1 MSFLAELKRRNVIR
15 MAGLYLVG
23 AWLLIQ
29 IAETLLPAFDVPG
42 WVLRAIIIVLA
53 LGFLPTL
60 VFSWV
65 FELTPDGL
73 KRDGDVAVD
82 ASVAAQTGRRMEKLI
97 LGGLVLVVAL
107 IAADRLWPGAA
118 VAGSDSLAAP
128 TDPASGRNPAAA
140 SEPDAAPTVPVA
152 AASIAVLPFEN
163 MSADVENGFF
173 ADGISEELL
182 NVLAGIEGL
191 TVASRT
197 SSFTFKGTKTPV
209 PEIARQLGVQ
219 HVLEG
224 SVRKQGDRVRI
235 TAQLIHATTDAHLW
249 SETYDRD
256 LSDIFKVQE
265 EIAQAISDELVGL
278 LPVAPRISVTAST
291 ADLEAYERFLRGR
304 SRFHQR
310 REMLDGLADLQFA
323 VGRDPEL
330 GEAWVF
336 LAATQYVLPGYDS
349 SLSFDDAAADAASS
363 LVKARRL
370 EPGHAL
376 VHALEGVLQSR
387 EKGYLA
393 GIDKLAYA
401 ASVRSTDSTPLLWYG
416 LAQLHVG
423 YIDQAVETLE
433 RATRMDPF
441 SGIANGYLAIALISA
456 GDQARGAEA
465 AERASELGW
474 PIGSSVYMIEL
485 ARAGDKAAALAID
498 RQTRASPDLEFA
510 RENSAFIAALEDPGK
525 LDDFLA
531 LVGPAPSEGLLA
543 LDQTDLFMDNWLKG
557 AQSGKSVLG
566 QENYSLRIAWMP
578 STREVREDPRFFEIA
593 TASRLVD
600 LWEERGYPPGCSRA
614 KAPGGDHLDCAGMTH
629 NEAARSSQR
638 QPGR

>member
-29 IAETLLPAFDVPG
+29 VAETLLPAFDVPG

-73 KRDGDVAVD
+73 KRDADVAAD
-82 ASVAAQTGRRMEKLI
+82 ASVAARTGRRMEKLI
-97 LGGLVLVVAL
+97 LGGMVLVVML

-118 VAGSDSLAAP
+118 ETGPGPLAAP
-128 TDPASGRNPAAA
+128 TDLASAEGSPAA
-140 SEPDAAPTVPVA
+140 SEPAPVP

-197 SSFTFKGTKTPV
+197 SSFTFKDTKTPV

-235 TAQLIHATTDAHLW
+235 TAQLIHAATDAHLW

-265 EIAQAISDELVGL
+265 EIAQAISDEMVGL
-278 LPVAPRISVTAST
+278 LPVASRISVTAST

-310 REMLDGLADLQFA
+310 LELLDGLADLQFA
-323 VGRDPEL
+323 VDRDPEL

-336 LAATQYVLPGYDS
+336 LAATQYVLPGYE
-349 SLSFDDAAADAASS
+349 LSVSRQDAAADAANA
-363 LVKARRL
+363 LVQARRL
-370 EPGHAL
+370 EPRHAL
-376 VHALEGVLQSR
+376 VHALDGVLQS
-387 EKGYLA
+387 EEEGYLA
-393 GIDKLAYA
+393 GMDKLAYA
-401 ASVRSTDSTPLLWYG
+401 ASLRSTDSTPLLWYG
-416 LAQLHVG
+416 LAQLQVG
-423 YIDQAVETLE
+423 YVEDAVTTLE
-433 RATRMDPF
+433 RATSMDPF
-441 SGIANGYLAIALISA
+441 SGIANGYLGIALLSA
-456 GDQARGAEA
+456 GDQARSAEA
-465 AERASELGW
+465 VQRGTDLGW
-474 PIGSSVYMIEL
+474 YTGSSIYAMEL
-485 ARAGDKAAALAID
+485 ARRGDRAGALAIH
-498 RQTRASPDLEFA
+498 RQIPTSPDPEFA
-510 RENSAFIAALEDPGK
+510 RAVSGFLTVLEDPGK
-525 LDDFLA
+525 LDEFLA
-531 LVGPAPSEGLLA
+531 LIGSSPIEGLLA
-543 LDQTDLFMDNWLKG
+543 LDQTDRFLDTWLQEIKRG
-557 AQSGKSVLG
+557 EWAMG
-566 QENYSLRIAWMP
+566 QQNYSLRIAWLP

-593 TASRLVD
+593 TASGLVD
-600 LWEERGYPPGCSRA
+600 LWEARGYPPGCSRV

-629 NEAARSSQR
+629 NEPARSSQR

>member
-29 IAETLLPAFDVPG
+29 VAETLLPAFDVPD

-65 FELTPDGL
+65 FELTPEGL
-73 KRDGDVAVD
+73 KRDGDVAAD

-107 IAADRLWPGAA
+107 IAVDRLWPRAA
-118 VAGSDSLAAP
+118 TESGSTTAPQAAAGT
-128 TDPASGRNPAAA
+128 TDPTAAN
-140 SEPDAAPTVPVA
+140 EPNS

-197 SSFTFKGTKTPV
+197 SSFTFKDTKTPV

-235 TAQLIHATTDAHLW
+235 TAQLIHAATDAHLW

-265 EIAQAISDELVGL
+265 EIAQAISDEMVGL
-278 LPVAPRISVTAST
+278 LPVASRVSVTAST

-310 REMLDGLADLQFA
+310 QELLDGLADLQFA
-323 VGRDPEL
+323 VERDPEL

-336 LAATQYVLPGYDS
+336 LAATHFVLPGYE
-349 SLSFDDAAADAASS
+349 LSVSRQDVAADAANA
-363 LVKARRL
+363 LVQARRL
-370 EPGHAL
+370 EPGNAL
-376 VHALEGVLQSR
+376 VHALDGVMRS
-387 EKGYLA
+387 EEEGYLA
-393 GIDKLAYA
+393 GMDKLAYA
-401 ASVRSTDSTPLLWYG
+401 ASLRSTDSTPLLWYG
-416 LAQLHVG
+416 LAQLQVG
-423 YIDQAVETLE
+423 YVEDAVTTLE
-433 RATRMDPF
+433 RATSMDPF
-441 SGIANGYLAIALISA
+441 SGIANGYLGLALLSA
-456 GDQARGAEA
+456 GEQARSAEA
-465 AERASELGW
+465 VQRGTELGW
-474 PIGSSVYMIEL
+474 YTGSSLYAIEL
-485 ARAGDKAAALAID
+485 ARRGDRAGALAIH
-498 RQTRASPDLEFA
+498 RQIPTSPDPEFA
-510 RENSAFIAALEDPGK
+510 RAVTGFLEVLEDPGK

-531 LVGPAPSEGLLA
+531 LIGSSPIEGLLA
-543 LDQTDLFMDNWLKG
+543 LDQTDRFMDAWLQEVKG
-557 AQSGKSVLG
+557 GEWAMG
-566 QENYSLRIAWMP
+566 QQNYSLRIAWLP

-593 TASRLVD
+593 TASGLVD
-600 LWEERGYPPGCSRA
+600 LWEARGYPPGCSRV
-614 KAPGGDHLDCAGMTH
+614 KAAGGDHLDCPGMM
-629 NEAARSSQR
+629 RSDAQLA
-638 QPGR
+638 PGNAEDSRTD

>member
-29 IAETLLPAFDVPG
+29 IAETLLPIFGVPE
-42 WVLRAIIIVLA
+42 WVLRAIVILLA

-65 FELTPDGL
+65 FELTPEGL
-73 KRDGDVAVD
+73 KRDGGVAAD

-97 LGGLVLVVAL
+97 LGGMVLVVLL
-107 IAADRLWPGAA
+107 IAADRLWPRSAPEPD
-118 VAGSDSLAAP
+118 VVIAP
-128 TDPASGRNPAAA
+128 TEATGTEVSRAATRG
-140 SEPDAAPTVPVA
+140 EPVSAT

-197 SSFTFKGTKTPV
+197 SSFTFKDTNTPV

-235 TAQLIHATTDAHLW
+235 TAQLIHAATDAHLW

-278 LPVAPRISVTAST
+278 LPVASKVSVAAST

-310 REMLDGLADLQFA
+310 QELPEGLADLQFA
-323 VGRDPEL
+323 VERDPEL

-336 LAATQYVLPGYDS
+336 LAATQYVLPGYDFS
-349 SLSFDDAAADAASS
+349 FSLADAAADSAESMAQ
-363 LVKARRL
+363 ARRL
-370 EPGHAL
+370 EPGHPL

-387 EKGYLA
+387 GKGYLA

-401 ASVRSTDSTPLLWYG
+401 ASLRSTDSTPLLWYG
-416 LAQLHVG
+416 LAQLQAG
-423 YIDQAVETLE
+423 YIEQAVATLE
-433 RATRMDPF
+433 RATSMDPL
-441 SGIANGYLAIALISA
+441 SGIANGYLGIALLSA
-456 GDQARGAEA
+456 GEQARGAEA
-465 AERASELGW
+465 VQRATELGW
-474 PIGSSVYMIEL
+474 VTGTGVYAIEL
-485 ARAGDKAAALAID
+485 ARRGDRDQALALV
-498 RQTRASPDLEFA
+498 RQIPTLPDTEFA
-510 RENSAFIAALEDPGK
+510 R
-525 LDDFLA
+525 
-531 LVGPAPSEGLLA
+531 
-543 LDQTDLFMDNWLKG
+543 
-557 AQSGKSVLG
+557 
-566 QENYSLRIAWMP
+566 
-578 STREVREDPRFFEIA
+578 A
-593 TASRLVD
+593 TL
-600 LWEERGYPPGCSRA
+600 P
-614 KAPGGDHLDCAGMTH
+614 
-629 NEAARSSQR
+629 
-638 QPGR
+638 